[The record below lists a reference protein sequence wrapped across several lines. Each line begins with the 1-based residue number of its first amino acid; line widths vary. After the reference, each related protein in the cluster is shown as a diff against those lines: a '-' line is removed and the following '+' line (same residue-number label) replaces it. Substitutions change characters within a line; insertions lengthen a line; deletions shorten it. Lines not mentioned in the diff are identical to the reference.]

1 MIEEIKELNE
11 KYLEEYLSELGED
24 KIQEIVDFFHHLND
38 NWGNRAICLKNGFV
52 SDGNPEIGKKVS
64 LIVDRD
70 RHGHLVRMDKVDG
83 SNSEFLNNQKT
94 VFAYKDFLLDEIPD
108 EWLDAFFIKLKIRLE
123 SEFQT
128 E

>member
-1 MIEEIKELNE
+1 MIEELEKLNE
-11 KYLEEYLSELGED
+11 KYLEEYLAKLGED

-38 NWGNRAICLKNGFV
+38 NWGNRAICSENGFV
-52 SDGNPEIGKKVS
+52 SDGNLEIGKKVS

-70 RHGHLVRMDKVDG
+70 RRGHLLRMDEVD
-83 SNSEFLNNQKT
+83 SLNSEFLNNPET
-94 VFAYKDFLLDEIPD
+94 VLAYKNFPLDEIPD
-108 EWLDAFFIKLKIRLE
+108 DWLEAFFIKLKIRLQ